1 MKAKI
6 QLNYARSVSHVSQLQ
21 PQPQPAQ
28 SSRLGLSSPQPAL
41 LVQPGP
47 QPVQLVEVKVEAL
60 K

>member
-6 QLNYARSVSHVSQLQ
+6 QLNYARSVPQPQ

-47 QPVQLVEVKVEAL
+47 QPVLLVEFKVEAV